1 MTSEHDSPAFDMSA
15 APRPPSDAGIAAQD
29 GLRAQTLVNLR
40 WSAVF
45 GQLAAILAVAFGL
58 GFALPLMPVLTLVMV
73 SVLLNVAMTLRYPST
88 ARLGPDASFG
98 LLAYDLLQLAGLL
111 FFTGGIENPFS
122 MLLIVPVVI
131 SASSLP
137 LRRSMMLGGL
147 VIGVSS
153 LLAGYHLPLPW
164 HPGEAIELPRLYLAA
179 TWTAVLATLAFAG
192 VYAWRVAEEAR
203 ALSFAL
209 AATELALTREQHLSQ
224 LDGIAAAAAHEL
236 GTPLATITL
245 VVKEMQRDL
254 SSHPDH
260 AEDIALLAEQTQRCR
275 DILSKIGS
283 LSEDN
288 DTPFATH
295 SVTEL
300 VQEASA
306 PHEEFGIQ
314 ILIASDGEGHEP
326 IWRRNPGLS
335 HGLGNIIENAVDF
348 AKSQVDIDVRW
359 SDRRVQIT
367 VSDDGPGFPPEKL
380 PRIGD
385 PVLASSRDHNDRQ
398 RGDADKGLGLGLFI
412 AKTLIERTGGQLH
425 FANNPHRK
433 GAVVSLSWSRSDV
446 DQLLGIPGQVDPHSG
461 D

>member
-1 MTSEHDSPAFDMSA
+1 V
-15 APRPPSDAGIAAQD
+15 AQD

-40 WSAVF
+40 WIAVV
-45 GQLAAILAVAFGL
+45 GQLATILAVAFGL
-58 GFALPLMPVLTLVMV
+58 GFAVPLMPVLILVFV
-73 SVLLNVAMTLRYPST
+73 SVLLNIAMTVHYPST

-98 LLAYDLLQLAGLL
+98 LLAYDLIQLAGLL
-111 FFTGGIENPFS
+111 FLTGGIENPFS

-137 LRRSMMLGGL
+137 LRRTLLLGGL

-164 HPGEAIELPRLYLAA
+164 HPGEAIALPRLYLAA
-179 TWTAVLATLAFAG
+179 TWAAVLATLAFAG

-254 SSHPDH
+254 ANDPAH
-260 AEDIALLAEQTQRCR
+260 AEDITLLAEQTQRCR

-283 LSEDN
+283 LSEGH

-300 VQEASA
+300 VREASA
-306 PHEEFGIQ
+306 PQMDFGVDISVE
-314 ILIASDGEGHEP
+314 ADGDGPEP

-348 AKSQVDIDVRW
+348 AKSNVTIEIRW
-359 SDRRVQIT
+359 SEQQVQID
-367 VSDDGPGFPPEKL
+367 VSDDGPGFPREKL

-412 AKTLIERTGGQLH
+412 AKTLIERTGGQLR
-425 FANNPHRK
+425 FANKPRRK
-433 GAVVSLSWSRSDV
+433 GAQVTLSWPRQEV
-446 DQLLGIPGQVDPHSG
+446 DQLLGVHSSAIK
-461 D
+461 DS